1 MTRRTAAAL
10 ALLLPAAHAAAGQ
23 SFGTIWF
30 YVSETAPDGST
41 RIEWLGSSLIW
52 LLIALST
59 VNLGSIAV
67 LWASNRR
74 RRILPE
80 RFAQTVEGLLH
91 EGRDGEALQLVH
103 AEASDYSEVLRAALE
118 QAPAGYG
125 AMLRASEQAG
135 EGAAVRR
142 FRRLEMLNVL
152 GQVSPMVGLFGT
164 VHGMI
169 VAFQA
174 IAGSGGSAEPVTLAA
189 GIGTALVTTFWGL
202 FVAIPA
208 LTAYAF
214 IRSTVDAATIECVRR
229 VERALA
235 RFRTR
240 A

>member
-1 MTRRTAAAL
+1 MKPRLFAAL
-10 ALLLPAAHAAAGQ
+10 ALLLPAANAAAGQ
-23 SFGTIWF
+23 SFGSIWF
-30 YVSETAPDGST
+30 YVSETTPDGGS
-41 RIEWLGSSLIW
+41 RIEWVGSSLIW

-59 VNLGSIAV
+59 VNLSSIAV
-67 LWASNRR
+67 LWASNLR

-80 RFAQTVEGLLH
+80 RFAGTVEGMLQ
-91 EGRDGEALQLVH
+91 EGRDGEAVQLVA
-103 AEASDYSEVLRAALE
+103 AEASDYSMVMRSALE

-125 AMLRASEQAG
+125 AMLRAAEQAG
-135 EGAAVRR
+135 EGAAVKR

-169 VAFQA
+169 VAFQT
-174 IAGSGGSAEPVTLAA
+174 IAGSGGSADPVMLAS

-229 VERALA
+229 VERSIL
-235 RFRTR
+235 RFRGT